1 MSFCT
6 WIEAPHVGIPHRITA
21 AIKRETLVS
30 THTVDES
37 MKQKQFFPCGRS
49 RREFIWQMGGGF
61 AGLALADLLTG
72 DHFFQ
77 KHAVA
82 DGLCDELGPLA
93 VKQPHFKPRAK
104 SCIFLMMNG
113 APSQV
118 DTFDYK
124 PELEKYAGKQLPADK
139 KYINSG
145 GRKVGY
151 LTPAWRKFRPGGES
165 GLLIS
170 DYFPHVRQHADKLC
184 VLNSC
189 HTDSHAHG
197 SALVAMNT
205 GKTQVGRPSLGSW
218 SVYGLGSENS
228 DLPGY
233 VVMLDKRGGPISGQ
247 PNWASGF
254 MPGNFSGTLFR
265 PAGDPILD
273 LSGPAHLTGKAQR
286 EQLDL
291 LAAINQQHL
300 AERPGG
306 DELAAR
312 ISSYELAYRMQSATP
327 EAVDLSK
334 ETTETL
340 KMYGVGEQPTDE
352 YGRNCLI
359 ARRLVERG
367 VRFIQLYSGGGHLE
381 ETWDAHAG
389 IESNHGQHAPEV
401 DQPIAALLT
410 DLEQRSLLQDTLVIW
425 GGEFGRMP
433 FSEGK
438 DAAGRNHNPYGFS
451 MWMAGG
457 GVKGGMNFGST
468 DEFGFEAVENK
479 VHLHD
484 LHATI
489 LHLLGLDHELLTY
502 FHQGRDESLT
512 DVGGSVIHDIIA

>member
-1 MSFCT
+1 MSNN
-6 WIEAPHVGIPHRITA
+6 
-21 AIKRETLVS
+21 
-30 THTVDES
+30 TVYS
-37 MKQKQFFPCGRS
+37 CGQTRRQFGRQA
-49 RREFIWQMGGGF
+49 FHGV
-61 AGLALADLLTG
+61 AGLAMASLLSQDGFLGRHVRADDTSTSTN
-72 DHFFQ
+72 
-77 KHAVA
+77 
-82 DGLCDELGPLA
+82 PLA
-93 VKQPHFKPRAK
+93 PKTPQLPARAK
-104 SCIFLMMNG
+104 SCIFLTMNG

-124 PELEKYAGKQLPADK
+124 PELEKYAGKPLPSDR

-151 LTPAWRKFRPGGES
+151 LTPAWRKFRPGGDS
-165 GLLIS
+165 GLLVS
-170 DYFPHVRQHADKLC
+170 DYFPNIRKHADKLC

-205 GKTQVGRPSLGSW
+205 GKIQIGRPSLGSW
-218 SVYGLGSENS
+218 AVYGLGTENEN
-228 DLPGY
+228 LPGY

-254 MPGNFSGTLFR
+254 MPATYSGTLFR
-265 PAGDPILD
+265 PVGDPILD
-273 LSGPAHLTGKAQR
+273 LRGPQHMTDRAQR
-286 EQLDL
+286 NQLDFL
-291 LAAINQQHL
+291 GEINQMHL
-300 AERPGG
+300 DGRSGNR
-306 DELAAR
+306 ELAAR
-312 ISSYELAYRMQSATP
+312 MDSYELAYRMQSATP
-327 EAVDLSK
+327 EAVDLSQ
-334 ETTETL
+334 ESQETL
-340 KMYGVGEQPTDE
+340 DLYGVGKKPTDE

-410 DLEQRSLLQDTLVIW
+410 DLERRSMLDDTLIVW

-438 DAAGRNHNPYGFS
+438 NAKGRNHNPYGYS

-457 GVKGGMNFGST
+457 GVKGGMTYGKT
-468 DEFGFEAVENK
+468 DEFGFEAIENK

-484 LHATI
+484 MHATI
-489 LHLLGLDHELLTY
+489 LNIMGLDHELLTY
-502 FHQGRDESLT
+502 FHQGRNESLT
-512 DVGGSVIHDIIA
+512 DVGGRVVRDILA

>member
-1 MSFCT
+1 
-6 WIEAPHVGIPHRITA
+6 
-21 AIKRETLVS
+21 
-30 THTVDES
+30 
-37 MKQKQFFPCGRS
+37 MKNRSSFPCGQS
-49 RREFIWQMGGGF
+49 RREFVWQMGNGF
-61 AGLALADLLTG
+61 AGLALADLLTR
-72 DHFFQ
+72 
-77 KHAVA
+77 
-82 DGLCDELGPLA
+82 DGFWNQPTFAKEAGSSTSPLA
-93 VKQPHFKPRAK
+93 PKAPHFKPRAK

-124 PELEKYAGKQLPADK
+124 PELEKYAGQELPADK
-139 KYINSG
+139 DYINSG
-145 GRKVGY
+145 GRGVGF

-170 DYFPHVRQHADKLC
+170 DFFPQVRQHADKLC

-205 GKTQVGRPSLGSW
+205 GKTLVGRPSLGSW
-218 SVYGLGSENS
+218 AVYGLGTENES
-228 DLPGY
+228 LPGY
-233 VVMLDKRGGPISGQ
+233 VVILDKRGGPISGQ

-254 MPGNFSGTLFR
+254 MPGTFSGTLFR
-265 PAGDPILD
+265 PVGDPILD
-273 LSGPAHLTGKAQR
+273 LKGPAHLSRKAQR
-286 EQLDL
+286 EQLDML
-291 LAAINQQHL
+291 NKLNQHHL
-300 AERPGG
+300 DQRPGG
-306 DELAAR
+306 KELAAR
-312 ISSYELAYRMQSATP
+312 IESYELAYRMQSATP
-327 EAVDLSK
+327 EAVDLS
-334 ETTETL
+334 EESPETL
-340 KMYGVGEQPTDE
+340 ELYGVGKKPTDE

-410 DLEQRSLLQDTLVIW
+410 DLERRLLLDDTLVVW

-438 DAAGRNHNPYGFS
+438 NAPGRNHNPYGFS
-451 MWMAGG
+451 MWLAGG
-457 GVKGGMNFGST
+457 GVKGGMTYGST
-468 DEFGFEAVENK
+468 DEFGFAAVEDK

-489 LHLLGLDHELLTY
+489 LHLLGLDHEMLTY
-502 FHQGRDESLT
+502 FHQGRQESLT
-512 DVGGSVIHDIIA
+512 DVGGRVIHEVIA